1 MGKCRNLFPESVIA
15 KVKDYVRSLQV
26 HVVQTSCTWRGDL
39 ITNFKSFANGI
50 KVSSRNAASEIY
62 SELIYF
68 C

>member
-1 MGKCRNLFPESVIA
+1 MGKCRNLFPELR
-15 KVKDYVRSLQV
+15 KLKTVRSLQV
-26 HVVQTSCTWRGDL
+26 QVVQTSCAWRGDL